1 MILNVLSA
9 ALLFSLSVPVV
20 MRYRILPV
28 DGTPYWLFGI
38 LFVVLLVNLF
48 LSLYHSIVDRFRHVT
63 GLKSILLW
71 VVIGITLGGVMM
83 TSIVDRSKT
92 APIAGVHDIILQQ
105 EAAMR
110 FLLEGKN
117 PYKETYFGTPLEQWH
132 YDEQGKS
139 AVNPA
144 LYHFVMPPWYLL
156 FPLPFYFF
164 SVPLLGYFDAR
175 IVLLFCVV
183 GTLLVLARWL
193 KDKTL
198 STLAI
203 IMTALSPATVDYLIE
218 GRSDMFVLFWFLLSL
233 FLLEHKH
240 YIVASFMFALAMLS
254 KQSIWIA
261 LPYFILYQWI
271 VQKKTIQSVLLS
283 LSIIGIVVTA
293 VTLPFLLWDA
303 RAFFDS
309 VIFYLSGSAL
319 HSYPV
324 SGYGLGMLLY
334 EFRVIKNIHDTYPF
348 AIWQILMGL
357 PVLVTTLW
365 WLAKKPLLSRLI
377 LGYGISL
384 FVIWYTSRYFNNSH
398 IGYLISV
405 FAIGALKSLDEKDSS

>member
-1 MILNVLSA
+1 MTLSVLSA
-9 ALLFSLSVPVV
+9 VLLFSLSVPVV
-20 MRYRILPV
+20 MKYRTMPIE
-28 DGTPYWLFGI
+28 GTPYYLFGI
-38 LFVVLLVNLF
+38 LFLLLIGNIALVCGFESRYKKIVHTLQVLNTWIIIA
-48 LSLYHSIVDRFRHVT
+48 IV
-63 GLKSILLW
+63 
-71 VVIGITLGGVMM
+71 LGGVMV
-83 TSIVDRSKT
+83 TAIVDRSKT
-92 APIAGVHDIILQQ
+92 APIHGVHDIILQQ
-105 EAAMR
+105 EAAIR

-132 YDEQGKS
+132 YDELGSS

-164 SVPLLGYFDAR
+164 SIPLLGYFDAR

-183 GTLLVLARWL
+183 GTLLVLARWF

-198 STLAI
+198 SILAVTI
-203 IMTALSPATVDYLIE
+203 TALSPATVDYLIE

-233 FLLEHKH
+233 FLLDKKR
-240 YIVASFMFALAMLS
+240 YLLSSLVFGLAIVS

-261 LPYFILYQWI
+261 LPYFILYQWA
-271 VQKKTIQSVLLS
+271 VQKKTVQSVLLS
-283 LSIIGIVVTA
+283 LGVIGIVVTA
-293 VTLPFLLWDA
+293 VTMPFLVWDA

-309 VIFYLSGSAL
+309 VIFYLSGNAV

-334 EFRVIKNIHDTYPF
+334 EFGVIKNIHDTYPF
-348 AIWQILMGL
+348 AIWQMLMGL

-365 WLAKKPLLSRLI
+365 WLAKKPMLSRLI

-398 IGYLISV
+398 IGYLTSV